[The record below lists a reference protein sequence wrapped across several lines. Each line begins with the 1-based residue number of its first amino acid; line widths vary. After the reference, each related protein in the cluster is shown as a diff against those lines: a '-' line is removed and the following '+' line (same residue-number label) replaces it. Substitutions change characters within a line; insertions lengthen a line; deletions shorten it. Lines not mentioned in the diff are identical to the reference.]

1 MTDPFPEPEPLDL
14 TGLTATPLPLFD
26 PFTVPNHRASD
37 GASTED
43 APKSTVRE
51 RLMGRTRT
59 TTEKPRNVKTTK
71 KVVPNVPGQFIEPLT
86 DFYNGLAMAVMP
98 FKPQVSM
105 TLISPC
111 REPRDESDV
120 DIPTVAENCAR
131 AWDEAAQRSE
141 SVRRMLDGFNGVSV
155 WGGLIAAHMPLVMAL
170 GFNPAGAM
178 ENMLKRQ
185 QREGDDD

>member
-1 MTDPFPEPEPLDL
+1 MTDPFTEPEPLDL
-14 TGLTATPLPLFD
+14 SGLTATPA
-26 PFTVPNHRASD
+26 PFPSPFVVPDHRASND
-37 GASTED
+37 SSTQD
-43 APKSTVRE
+43 SPKQTVRE

-59 TTEKPRNVKTTK
+59 TTEKPRNTK
-71 KVVPNVPGQFIEPLT
+71 PAKKSVPNVPGQFVEPVT
-86 DFYNGLAMAVMP
+86 DFYNGLAMVLTP

-105 TLISPC
+105 ALLSPC

-141 SVRRMLDGFNGVSV
+141 SVRRMLDGFNGVTV

-170 GFNPAGAM
+170 GFNPAASM
-178 ENMLKRQ
+178 ESMLKRQ
-185 QREGDDD
+185 QRESED